1 MNKLD
6 VYDISIEELVCLLS
20 SFFMYLSPTAL
31 FSLISLVLFT
41 FLCFHTCTFICD
53 VLLPCSFIPYQDLWA
68 FGLLSFLSH
77 LQVKTATNSSVFP
90 FSSFSTWAFF
100 GPCCQLWVHISQLF
114 PLPTKALFSW
124 LERHNCLAFCY
135 HFTKSWIYKLL
146 FDLRDC
152 LHVCLSQYQNAH
164 SCESELTLIKEMVR
178 EPLIKW

>member
-90 FSSFSTWAFF
+90 FS
-100 GPCCQLWVHISQLF
+100 L
-114 PLPTKALFSW
+114 
-124 LERHNCLAFCY
+124 
-135 HFTKSWIYKLL
+135 LL
-146 FDLRDC
+146 FFFFIIIFYMGFFWPMLPALS
-152 LHVCLSQYQNAH
+152 LHIPAVPIAH
-164 SCESELTLIKEMVR
+164 KGSFLMTGKT
-178 EPLIKW
+178 

>member
-68 FGLLSFLSH
+68 FGFLSFLSH

-90 FSSFSTWAFF
+90 FIFYMGFFLAHAASSEFTYPSCSHCPQRLFSHDWKDIIVWHFAI
-100 GPCCQLWVHISQLF
+100 ISQNHGF
-114 PLPTKALFSW
+114 INF
-124 LERHNCLAFCY
+124 CL
-135 HFTKSWIYKLL
+135 I
-146 FDLRDC
+146 
-152 LHVCLSQYQNAH
+152 
-164 SCESELTLIKEMVR
+164 
-178 EPLIKW
+178 